1 MSNRV
6 KRILASVILIIG
18 GLMFALMGF
27 GNMADIGNF
36 KQVDAVVTSVEE
48 IESVDEDGL
57 DDIDFVVTVKY
68 TVDGTE
74 YEEVLQYADKGY
86 FVDGQEVSVL
96 YDPDKPENVTGAT
109 KSGALV
115 RLGVGVLFILGGIGG
130 LLSGFIGRR
139 Q

>member
-109 KSGALV
+109 ESGALV

-130 LLSGFIGRR
+130 LLSGLIGRR

>member
-130 LLSGFIGRR
+130 LLSGLIGRR

>member
-27 GNMADIGNF
+27 GNMADIRNF

-130 LLSGFIGRR
+130 LLSGLIGRR